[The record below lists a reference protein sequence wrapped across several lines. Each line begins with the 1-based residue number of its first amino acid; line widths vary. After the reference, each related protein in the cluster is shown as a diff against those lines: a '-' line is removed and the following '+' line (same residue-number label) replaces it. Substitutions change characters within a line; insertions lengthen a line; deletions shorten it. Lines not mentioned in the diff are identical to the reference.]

1 MDLEQKLRSLPKLI
15 KIEIMS
21 FFPSKKLLKIYKYNK
36 EFQNYLKINDL
47 YILFSNKILTEKNQ
61 AILTNCENKLYN
73 LIIWKNIEECSLTF
87 LNQNLC
93 LIKEINL
100 VSLSLEFDY
109 NYYCNEFLKTQ
120 KNLKFLHIQNPMTEF
135 NELIL
140 PNLEE
145 LSLKFSFYRIS
156 NFFNL
161 NYIEKLKSFNI
172 WHLIGSYSMEDL
184 SYFYMVNN
192 LKSLSYFIDC
202 KFNLDF
208 CIFLI
213 KQNQNLSKIDIE
225 ITFLSIFIYLDE
237 FINVINENKNI
248 NELNIKLYSKRT
260 YETLKQSI
268 NKEIK
273 SLNIDLIINN

>member
-36 EFQNYLKINDL
+36 EFQNYLKINNL

-100 VSLSLEFDY
+100 ISLSLEFDY
-109 NYYCNEFLKTQ
+109 NCYCNKFLKNQ
-120 KNLKFLHIQNPMTEF
+120 KNLKFLHIQNPMIEF

-145 LSLKFSFYRIS
+145 LSLKFSFFRIS

-161 NYIEKLKSFNI
+161 NYIEKLKTFNI
-172 WHLIGSYSMEDL
+172 WHLIGSMSNQDL
-184 SYFYMVNN
+184 SYFNMINN
-192 LKSLSYFIDC
+192 LKSLSYYIDC
-202 KFNLDF
+202 KYNLDF

-213 KQNQNLSKIDIE
+213 KQNNNLNKIDIE
-225 ITFLSIFIYLDE
+225 ITFLSIFIYLDK
-237 FINVINENKNI
+237 FINAINENKNI
-248 NELNIKLYSKRT
+248 NELNIKLYSKSA
-260 YETLKQSI
+260 YDVLKESI

-273 SLNIDLIINN
+273 CLNIDLIV

>member
-21 FFPSKKLLKIYKYNK
+21 FFTSKKLLKIYKYNK

-100 VSLSLEFDY
+100 VSLSLEFYY
-109 NYYCNEFLKTQ
+109 NYYCNEFLKSQ

-172 WHLIGSYSMEDL
+172 WHLIGSYSMQDL
-184 SYFYMVNN
+184 SYFNMVNN

-213 KQNQNLSKIDIE
+213 KQNHNLSKIDIE

-248 NELNIKLYSKRT
+248 NELNIKLYSKST